1 MPGQDGQQNATG
13 VGGGGTRK
21 DAPHDLTGVID
32 RLEQQS
38 AGHDQ
43 ISVQDLF
50 EAFAGRL
57 FGPLLVLP
65 GLALLTPLGGVP
77 LLPAGVGVFVA
88 LLAVQRVFGRT
99 EPWVPGRLR
108 ERSIERER
116 VVRAFKK
123 VRTWTKR
130 VDRVIRPRLTV
141 LTEGRAEVFA
151 AVLATVLGL
160 SIPVVGL
167 VPLAAAAPG
176 AGIALIGLALIARDG
191 VLMVG
196 AYLAGVAAGWFVWVG
211 VF

>member
-1 MPGQDGQQNATG
+1 MPEE
-13 VGGGGTRK
+13 
-21 DAPHDLTGVID
+21 DASKPETLTGVMD
-32 RLEQQS
+32 RIEEDTES
-38 AGHDQ
+38 KDR
-43 ISVQDLF
+43 VRVEDLF
-50 EAFAGRL
+50 EAFSGRL

-77 LLPAGVGVFVA
+77 MLPAGVGVFVA
-88 LLAVQRVFGRT
+88 LLSVQRVFGRT
-99 EPWVPGRLR
+99 EPWVPRRLR
-108 ERSIERER
+108 ERWIERER
-116 VVRAFKK
+116 VVKAFGK
-123 VRTWTKR
+123 VRPWTRR

-151 AVLATVLGL
+151 AVLATTLGL

-167 VPLAAAAPG
+167 VPFAAAAPG

-196 AYLAGVAAGWFVWVG
+196 AYLAGVAAGWIVWVG

>member
-1 MPGQDGQQNATG
+1 MPGED
-13 VGGGGTRK
+13 RK
-21 DAPHDLTGVID
+21 RPDNLTGVMD
-32 RLEQQS
+32 RIEEGTEGQD
-38 AGHDQ
+38 A
-43 ISVQDLF
+43 VRVEDLF
-50 EAFAGRL
+50 EAFSGRL

-65 GLALLTPLGGVP
+65 GLLLLTPLGGVP

-88 LLAVQRVFGRT
+88 LLSVQRVFGRK
-99 EPWVPGRLR
+99 EPWVPQKLR
-108 ERSIERER
+108 ERSMERER
-116 VVRAFKK
+116 VVKAFAKA
-123 VRTWTKR
+123 RPWTKR
-130 VDRVIRPRLTV
+130 VDRVLRPRVTV

-167 VPLAAAAPG
+167 VPLAALAPG

-196 AYLAGVAAGWFVWVG
+196 AYLAALAAGWFVWVG